1 MHIAA
6 AEIRSRLDEM
16 ARNRDLLALDIR
28 TLLDAQHYIG
38 HLVERIEELENPIG
52 PPWDEDVQIPPRPS
66 EQVVVKFIPGGYR
79 TPRIVTDPEE

>member
-6 AEIRSRLDEM
+6 AGIRGRLQEM
-16 ARNRDLLALDIR
+16 VENRNMLGLDRR
-28 TLLDAQHYIG
+28 TLSDAYDFIG

-52 PPWDEDVQIPPRPS
+52 PPYDEDVQIPPRPS

>member
-1 MHIAA
+1 MAEQPIHRGSEVMDIAA

-28 TLLDAQHYIG
+28 TLLDARHYIG

-52 PPWDEDVQIPPRPS
+52 PPCDEAK
-66 EQVVVKFIPGGYR
+66 E
-79 TPRIVTDPEE
+79 TA